1 MRTMKTKNLK
11 LIAILF
17 TTIIFACNRTDFS
30 NPEDVLKHYCELADK
45 NENGKLYDDYL
56 SSNSKEFVTK
66 DEFIKSAMLADS
78 TLMKFKIIDKKISA
92 YPVDVN
98 KPTYRRYKE
107 EKTYLYK
114 NDTTN
119 KIKARWYYTLI
130 NENGNWKVIWTNTLL
145 SFAVQKSF
153 DGNYSEARKTLEKII
168 EINPFNGDAY
178 DALASAYYR
187 DESLP
192 PNEKENGIVKN
203 AKYALTLEED
213 ISTHYNTISTYYINI
228 GNRFQI

>member
-119 KIKARWYYTLI
+119 
-130 NENGNWKVIWTNTLL
+130 
-145 SFAVQKSF
+145 
-153 DGNYSEARKTLEKII
+153 
-168 EINPFNGDAY
+168 
-178 DALASAYYR
+178 
-187 DESLP
+187 
-192 PNEKENGIVKN
+192 
-203 AKYALTLEED
+203 
-213 ISTHYNTISTYYINI
+213 
-228 GNRFQI
+228 